1 MYLGEYWPAEAV
13 AIEAYDEDG
22 TNHSQFP
29 ITLAVNHPY
38 RVIAGPS
45 PFNATVRDF
54 IWQVTD
60 EYGYGTD
67 RDSN

>member
-1 MYLGEYWPAEAV
+1 MGEYWPAEAV

-45 PFNATVRDF
+45 PFNATVGFLFGRLQMNTVMEQ
-54 IWQVTD
+54 IVTVI
-60 EYGYGTD
+60 
-67 RDSN
+67 N